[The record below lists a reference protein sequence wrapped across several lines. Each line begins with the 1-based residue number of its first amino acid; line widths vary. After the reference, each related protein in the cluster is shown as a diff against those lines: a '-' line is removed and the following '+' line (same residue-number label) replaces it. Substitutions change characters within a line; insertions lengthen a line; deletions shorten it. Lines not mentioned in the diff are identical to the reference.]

1 MAGRAAKGSMPI
13 SPTGD
18 AVEHFVGLSM
28 QYAIRALRRM
38 QTTSITLEAADASD
52 ARQQAE
58 SQGYAVLAIKPAA
71 REGRLGLGRAGA
83 FPLLQFNQS
92 LLILLS
98 AGLSVVEAIETLAD
112 RETRAS
118 DKQVLTS
125 LHDQLKTGQSLSA
138 ALEMQSSVFPA
149 LYVASVRANE
159 RTGALTEAIERF
171 IHYRAQSD
179 QLRKRIVAASI
190 YPAMIL
196 GVGSLVIAFLL
207 LYVVPRFSQVFQ
219 DLGDRIPL
227 MSRLLLQW
235 GQFAHAHGL
244 QLLLGAVLT
253 TGGLAF
259 AMSREPAR
267 LAVARQVLRIPRLGE
282 VVRVYQLARFY
293 RALGMLQQ
301 AGIPILT
308 ALDMVAGLLP
318 ATLRPGLDGARRD
331 IGQGRSISAAFESN
345 GLTTAVSLRLL
356 RVAERTGQM
365 GVMLERTAGFHDEDI
380 SQAIEWFIRLFE
392 PLLMIAIG
400 VVIGIVVLLMYAPIF
415 ELAGSLQ

>member
-1 MAGRAAKGSMPI
+1 
-13 SPTGD
+13 
-18 AVEHFVGLSM
+18 M
-28 QYAIRALRRM
+28 QYAVSAIRRTQAV
-38 QTTSITLEAADASD
+38 SIMLDARDPAD

-58 SQGYAVLAIKPAA
+58 AQGYAVVAVKAA
-71 REGRLGLGRAGA
+71 AGA
-83 FPLLQFNQS
+83 RGGVWRGAWRNAPDFPLLQFNQS
-92 LLILLS
+92 LLILLR

-112 RETRAS
+112 REGRGDT
-118 DKQVLTS
+118 KQVLTR
-125 LHDQLKTGQSLSA
+125 LHAQLKVGLSLSA
-138 ALEMQSSVFPA
+138 ALEAQPAVFPP

-159 RTGALTEAIERF
+159 QTGALTEAIERF
-171 IHYRAQSD
+171 IVYRSQAD
-179 QLRKRIVAASI
+179 LLRKRVIGAAI

-196 GVGSLVIAFLL
+196 GVGTLVIAFLL
-207 LYVVPRFSQVFQ
+207 LYVVPRFSLVFQ

-235 GQFAHAHGL
+235 GQFANAHAVELLIAG
-244 QLLLGAVLT
+244 LLGVAAVTRVRLV
-253 TGGLAF
+253 
-259 AMSREPAR
+259 PAR
-267 LAVARQVLRIPRLGE
+267 QLQRLPRIGE

-318 ATLRPGLDGARRD
+318 ATLHTALAAARRD
-331 IGQGRSISAAFESN
+331 IGEGRSISAAFEIH

-365 GVMLERTAGFHDEDI
+365 GQMLERTASFHEEDI
-380 SQAIEWFIRLFE
+380 AQAIDWFVRLFE

-400 VVIGIVVLLMYAPIF
+400 LVIGVVVLLMYAPIF
-415 ELAGSLQ
+415 ELAGSIQ

>member
-1 MAGRAAKGSMPI
+1 
-13 SPTGD
+13 
-18 AVEHFVGLSM
+18 M
-28 QYAIRALRRM
+28 QYAVSAIRRTQAV
-38 QTTSITLEAADASD
+38 SIMLDARDPAD

-58 SQGYAVLAIKPAA
+58 AQGYAVVAVKAA
-71 REGRLGLGRAGA
+71 AGA
-83 FPLLQFNQS
+83 RGGVWRGAWRNAPDFPLLQFNQS
-92 LLILLS
+92 LLILLR

-112 RETRAS
+112 REGRGDT
-118 DKQVLTS
+118 KQVLTR
-125 LHDQLKTGQSLSA
+125 LHAQLKVGLSLSA
-138 ALEMQSSVFPA
+138 ALEAQPAVFPP

-159 RTGALTEAIERF
+159 QTGALTEAIERF
-171 IHYRAQSD
+171 IVYRSQAD
-179 QLRKRIVAASI
+179 LLRKRVIGAAI

-196 GVGSLVIAFLL
+196 GVGTLVIAFLL
-207 LYVVPRFSQVFQ
+207 LYVVPRFSLVFQ

-235 GQFAHAHGL
+235 GQFANAHAVELLIAG
-244 QLLLGAVLT
+244 LLGVAAVAYALSLT
-253 TGGLAF
+253 GV
-259 AMSREPAR
+259 R
-267 LAVARQVLRIPRLGE
+267 LALARQLQRLPRIGE

-318 ATLRPGLDGARRD
+318 ATLHTALAAARRD
-331 IGQGRSISAAFESN
+331 IGEGRSISAAFETH

-365 GVMLERTAGFHDEDI
+365 GQMLERTASFHEEDI
-380 SQAIEWFIRLFE
+380 AQAIDWFVRLFE

-400 VVIGIVVLLMYAPIF
+400 LVIGVVVLLMYAPIF
-415 ELAGSLQ
+415 ELAGSIQ

>member
-1 MAGRAAKGSMPI
+1 
-13 SPTGD
+13 
-18 AVEHFVGLSM
+18 M
-28 QYAIRALRRM
+28 QYAVRAVRHM
-38 QTTSITLEAADASD
+38 QSVSVVLEAVDVAD

-58 SQGYAVLAIKPAA
+58 AQGYAVVAVKAA
-71 REGRLGLGRAGA
+71 APGQRLGLGRSGA
-83 FPLLQFNQS
+83 FPLLHFNQS
-92 LLILLS
+92 LLILLK
-98 AGLSVVEAIETLAD
+98 AGLSVVEVIETLAD
-112 RETRAS
+112 RETRA
-118 DKQVLTS
+118 DAKQVLTR
-125 LHDQLKTGQSLSA
+125 LHDQLKVGLSFSA
-138 ALEMQSSVFPA
+138 ALEAQPAVFPP

-171 IHYRAQSD
+171 VQYRSQSD
-179 QLRKRIVAASI
+179 HMRKRIVGASI

-196 GVGSLVIAFLL
+196 GVGTLVIAFLL
-207 LYVVPRFSQVFQ
+207 LYVVPRFAQVFQ

-244 QLLLGAVLT
+244 QLLAGGALALGAAGYALT
-253 TGGLAF
+253 RDSVRLGLA
-259 AMSREPAR
+259 R
-267 LAVARQVLRIPRLGE
+267 LIQRIPRIGE
-282 VVRVYQLARFY
+282 YVRVYQLARFY

-301 AGIPILT
+301 AGMPIVT
-308 ALDMVAGLLP
+308 ALDMVTGLLP
-318 ATLRPGLDGARRD
+318 VSLHPALAAARRD
-331 IGQGRSISAAFESN
+331 IGEGRSISSAFESH

-365 GVMLERTAGFHDEDI
+365 GEMLERTAGFHDEDV

-400 VVIGIVVLLMYAPIF
+400 IVIGIVVLLMYAPIF